1 MKITDSMN
9 ESSNQEGVEN
19 EGQSNSIK
27 EQNLGEEEEK
37 GSEMEIDV
45 VIESS
50 SPNNDESSAQ

>member
-1 MKITDSMN
+1 MN